1 MIYFFNSSRKADKL
15 SHPVIICANSERR
28 AFALA
33 ILNFAKNNL
42 KGSPKRIAV

>member
-1 MIYFFNSSRKADKL
+1 MIYFFNSTRKADKL

-28 AFALA
+28 SFALA

-42 KGSPKRIAV
+42 KGNPKRIAV